1 MKQRF
6 TISSVG
12 TSLIIHD
19 LVYARPRGGMT
30 VTTQFLY
37 SADSGCW
44 YYSNYDKFA
53 MATLTNGKQIYRS
66 ARRSIDKKKL
76 LAIVLSGLLI

>member
-1 MKQRF
+1 MKRRF

-19 LVYARPRGGMT
+19 LVYAGSRGGLPI
-30 VTTQFLY
+30 TTQFLY
-37 SADSGCW
+37 STDSGCW

-53 MATLTNGKQIYRS
+53 MSTLTNGKQIYRS
-66 ARRSIDKKKL
+66 TRRSIDKKKL